1 MPIMSDPQVCIMVG
15 SALFSILS
23 QRGLSEATILK
34 VAVIVI
40 VIVVVIVIVIV
51 IDIVIVIVIFIVIVV
66 LIFITIAIT
75 TISRTAC

>member
-1 MPIMSDPQVCIMVG
+1 MVG

-34 VAVIVI
+34 VN
-40 VIVVVIVIVIV
+40 
-51 IDIVIVIVIFIVIVV
+51 VIVIVIFIVIVV

>member
-1 MPIMSDPQVCIMVG
+1 MVG

-40 VIVVVIVIVIV
+40 
-51 IDIVIVIVIFIVIVV
+51 FIVIVV

>member
-1 MPIMSDPQVCIMVG
+1 MPIMSGPQVCIMVG

-40 VIVVVIVIVIV
+40 
-51 IDIVIVIVIFIVIVV
+51 FIVIVV